1 MGILPAKKRTKKQTK
16 RIIKR
21 STSSRKKSPKTTKKT
36 VKRTNSRIKKT
47 TKPKIKKVVKRSSSA
62 KKKSPKKT
70 TKRVIK
76 KTIKKKPAKNTRKTS
91 TKTVKRITRQTKT
104 NNSDDK
110 FNLLLEELRSL
121 RNNNAELS
129 QQIIEIQNQQLKQQ
143 TNFQQRNEEPT
154 YENNSQNNKEE
165 LISQIKKLLTKKNRE
180 ELNKEPSDSI
190 TEQSI
195 NYKENNIDQLSSNNI
210 GEKEVST
217 HFVTSSENNNFPQ
230 MDKTNKN
237 FRVEQKDE
245 QHNKYQ
251 EEYSINEDSVHK
263 NNKNNFQETII
274 NIKKEDFQ
282 ANKKRGVITIEE
294 AEEYSVKLKDLQ
306 REINKV
312 FIGQE
317 EVVENVIISLVC
329 DAHTLLEGVP
339 GLAKSLLIETF
350 GKTISGTTFERI
362 QFLPDLLPAD
372 IIGGQ
377 IFNPKTAEFITKKGP
392 IFANFVL
399 ADEINRAPPK
409 THAAVMEA
417 MQEKKINIENEEFIL
432 DRPFLVL
439 ATQNPLENKGTY
451 QLPEAVL
458 DRFMFKVILD
468 YPKRSDEFK
477 IITDNATTKKNL
489 QKKIRMVLSK
499 KEILEIQQK
508 VKSVFISDKIREY
521 ILDLVE
527 ATRGINKNIQ
537 GVKFLKYGAGVR
549 ASIYLG
555 IAAKAR
561 ALLEGRNY
569 VLPDDVYHEVPNIF
583 RHRLSLNYKGK
594 AHNISTDK
602 IIEEILKKVNP
613 I

>member
-1 MGILPAKKRTKKQTK
+1 MPA
-16 RIIKR
+16 
-21 STSSRKKSPKTTKKT
+21 RKKIRKQSKKT
-36 VKRTNSRIKKT
+36 VKKSVSKKT
-47 TKPKIKKVVKRSSSA
+47 SNKRSVKKNVTSRSKSKASSKKA
-62 KKKSPKKT
+62 KKTIKKSPKKIASKKSSR
-70 TKRVIK
+70 TKS
-76 KTIKKKPAKNTRKTS
+76 KTIKKTS
-91 TKTVKRITRQTKT
+91 KKVSRPSKRTKT
-104 NNSDDK
+104 NSTSRKVSTASLDDSK
-110 FNLLLEELRSL
+110 FNMLFEELRSL
-121 RNNNAELS
+121 RANNAELS
-129 QQIIEIQNQQLKQQ
+129 KRLLDIQSSRLEEQ
-143 TNFQQRNEEPT
+143 TN
-154 YENNSQNNKEE
+154 
-165 LISQIKKLLTKKNRE
+165 ISKQITNQFVE
-180 ELNKEPSDSI
+180 TKEPSDSKEELMSQLKRLLSKKSKESSEEPI
-190 TEQSI
+190 KKDFSDEKTNSSTTANTVINKTLEKQISLKEEKQST
-195 NYKENNIDQLSSNNI
+195 NTFVQEENNPFPSL
-210 GEKEVST
+210 EKKTLNEKT
-217 HFVTSSENNNFPQ
+217 PFENNF
-230 MDKTNKN
+230 
-237 FRVEQKDE
+237 VEQK
-245 QHNKYQ
+245 NPS
-251 EEYSINEDSVHK
+251 EEENFHK
-263 NNKNNFQETII
+263 VITDVD
-274 NIKKEDFQ
+274 KKDFQ
-282 ANKKRGVITIEE
+282 ANVKRGILTIEE
-294 AEEYSVKLKDLQ
+294 AQDYSIKLKNLQ

-350 GKTISGTTFERI
+350 GKTISGTSFERI

-489 QKKIRMVLSK
+489 QRKIKVVLSK

-508 VKSVFISDKIREY
+508 VKNVFISDKIREY

-527 ATRGINKNIQ
+527 ATRGVNKNIQ

-561 ALLEGRNY
+561 ALMEGRNY
-569 VLPDDVYHEVPNIF
+569 VLPDDVYHVIPNIF

-602 IIEEILKKVNP
+602 IIEEILKKVSP
-613 I
+613 V